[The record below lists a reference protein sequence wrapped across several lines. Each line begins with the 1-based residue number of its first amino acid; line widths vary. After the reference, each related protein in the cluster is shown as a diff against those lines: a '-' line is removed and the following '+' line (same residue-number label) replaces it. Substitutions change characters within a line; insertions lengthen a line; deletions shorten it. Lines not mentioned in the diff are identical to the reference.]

1 MKYVFTGTLK
11 KTVITSF
18 SLLRPLDGG
27 HLERGGGHLVEGYLC
42 AQLLLPVLSLSIVI
56 VSLFNIYV

>member
-1 MKYVFTGTLK
+1 MEGIWKGV
-11 KTVITSF
+11 
-18 SLLRPLDGG
+18 
-27 HLERGGGHLVEGYLC
+27 GGGHLVEGYLC